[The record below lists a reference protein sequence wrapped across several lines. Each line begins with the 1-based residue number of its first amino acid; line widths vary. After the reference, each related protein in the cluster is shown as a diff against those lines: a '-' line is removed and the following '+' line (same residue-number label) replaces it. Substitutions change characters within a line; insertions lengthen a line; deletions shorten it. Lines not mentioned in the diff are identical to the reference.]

1 MTVFFY
7 ILGWIVITA
16 ITVILAF
23 WLSNR
28 TTSHMDKISSMAV
41 AKRIM
46 IILFATAV
54 TGLLLLIVIQNKN
67 EINKVIFNL
76 LDNLKINREYKEYL
90 TVLPILVLVLYT
102 CKINKRK

>member
-1 MTVFFY
+1 MTVFLY
-7 ILGWIVITA
+7 ILGGLAITA
-16 ITVILAF
+16 ITLILAF
-23 WLSNR
+23 WLSNK
-28 TTSHMDKISSMAV
+28 TTSPMGKISSMAV
-41 AKRIM
+41 AKRII
-46 IILFATAV
+46 IILFATAI

-67 EINKVIFNL
+67 EINKVVFNL